1 MSLTIGG
8 VPPSLGEKLVEEY
21 LDIKKHYSM
30 SDWGP
35 SQLKGGRF
43 AEVMLRIF
51 QHLLGEAVTPFGT
64 DIPANAKTRILNSVQ
79 SHPNVDEHIRQKTVA
94 LTRLLLDFRNNRD
107 VAHLGGFNASSMDS
121 LFVMTSAT
129 WILCEIVR
137 VYGNYPMAKAQE
149 IVDGLSIKDYPV
161 IVEREGE
168 LFIARHDL
176 KAEREVLVLLTRND
190 KADFSFLFS
199 KTKDSNKSRFEKK
212 LQEMVASK
220 LIGTLGG
227 NYFLLP
233 RGTATVTRERLLAYT
248 PDS

>member
-1 MSLTIGG
+1 VTLIISGI
-8 VPPSLGEKLVEEY
+8 PSELGDKLVEEY

-43 AEVMLRIF
+43 AEVMLRIY
-51 QHLLGEAVTPFGT
+51 QYLLGEAAAPFGV

-79 SHPNVDEHIRQKTVA
+79 NHPNVDEHIRQKTVA
-94 LTRLLLDFRNNRD
+94 LARLLLDFRNNRD

-129 WILCEIVR
+129 WVLCEIVR
-137 VYGNYPMAKAQE
+137 VYGGYPMMQAQE

-161 IVEREGE
+161 IFERDGE

-176 KAEREVLVLLTRND
+176 KAEKEVLVLLARND

-199 KTKDSNKSRFEKK
+199 KTKDRNKSRFEGK
-212 LQEMVASK
+212 LEEMIASK
-220 LIGTLGG
+220 LVGKKGAD
-227 NYFLLP
+227 YFLMP
-233 RGTATVTRERLLAYT
+233 RGAATVAKERLLTYT
-248 PDS
+248 P